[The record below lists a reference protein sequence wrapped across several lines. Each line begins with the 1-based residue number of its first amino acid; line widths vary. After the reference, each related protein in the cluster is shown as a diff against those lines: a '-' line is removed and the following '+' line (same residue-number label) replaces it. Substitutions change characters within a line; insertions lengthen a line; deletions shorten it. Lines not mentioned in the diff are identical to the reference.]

1 MDKVLRERAITAF
14 FFVIIVLAALL
25 SGNQATIVFLS
36 LILMLST
43 YEIGKMS
50 LKKGKIIRVIALINL
65 LVFYILNYFH
75 YTDVLFYICLAGV
88 GVHIYLLFNV
98 FKNNV
103 SRLHFFSKNLLFVYP
118 LFAFLSIIPVF
129 QSSNEAH
136 YLLLILLLL
145 IWVCDTAAYLTGR
158 KFGKRKLFER
168 VSPKKTWEGFF
179 GSLLF
184 TPLLSLLI
192 PVLFANVFEIM
203 TPFAWVL
210 TGIMVAIFG
219 TLGDLYQSQIKRIYG
234 VKDSGKIMPGHG
246 GIWDRFD
253 SFIFLLPFY
262 SLLLTISMDL

>member
-1 MDKVLRERAITAF
+1 MDKVLKERAITAF

-25 SGNQATIVFLS
+25 SGNQSTIIFVGI
-36 LILMLST
+36 ILMLST
-43 YEIGKMS
+43 YEIARMS
-50 LKKGKIIRVIALINL
+50 IKKGKVIRIIALLNL
-65 LVFYILNYFH
+65 VIFYLLNYWEHPQLFFYIATGAVIIHL
-75 YTDVLFYICLAGV
+75 
-88 GVHIYLLFNV
+88 YLLYNV

-103 SRLHFFSKNLLFVYP
+103 GNLHFFSKNLLFLYP
-118 LFAFLSIIPVF
+118 LLAFLSYVPVF
-129 QSSNEAH
+129 QNSENAH

-158 KFGKRKLFER
+158 KLGKKKLFER
-168 VSPKKTWEGFF
+168 VSPKKTVEGFF

-184 TPLLSLLI
+184 TPLLSLFI
-192 PVLFANVFEIM
+192 PVLFPGIFEIM
-203 TPFAWVL
+203 TPFSWVM
-210 TGIMVAIFG
+210 TGLMVAIFG

-262 SLLLTISMDL
+262 SLILQITMDF